1 MRSPI
6 IGDFRYGDDRTLRS
20 HRFAPRV
27 SFLSEV
33 PELGPCFLSFPDFLW
48 LTAQV
53 IPLRSGLRVFCCL
66 GTSLG
71 SLGTLQECRR

>member
-33 PELGPCFLSFPDFLW
+33 PELAFFLFPIFFGS
-48 LTAQV
+48 
-53 IPLRSGLRVFCCL
+53 PLR
-66 GTSLG
+66 
-71 SLGTLQECRR
+71 